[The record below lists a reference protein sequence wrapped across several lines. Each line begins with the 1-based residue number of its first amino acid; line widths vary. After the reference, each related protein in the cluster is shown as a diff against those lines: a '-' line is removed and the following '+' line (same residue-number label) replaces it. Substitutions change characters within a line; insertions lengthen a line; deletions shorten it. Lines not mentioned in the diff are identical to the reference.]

1 MDEKKPSEVFLA
13 LWYSRICGQ
22 VISREE
28 FFALAETWTEI
39 RRMEAE
45 AIRRQNMAV
54 IRKMEAFTP
63 ETQQALRQVI
73 ADGLGP
79 SQSAAPTA
87 PPQGSQESTPEGVE
101 KVHPDRVEKVHEYT
115 EEKDPSPAGGLVRD
129 DSAGVV
135 QNEPSRGPDPAK
147 SAAAAAGMATR
158 KKNALEKLEWLR
170 MAQNRTMADI
180 VDADPKLTLNV
191 LLDFI
196 NCKPIP
202 LPQLAAIERA
212 IKKLEA
218 ET

>member
-22 VISREE
+22 VIAREE

-39 RRMEAE
+39 RRMEGT
-45 AIRRQNMAV
+45 
-54 IRKMEAFTP
+54 TP
-63 ETQQALRQVI
+63 QT
-73 ADGLGP
+73 P
-79 SQSAAPTA
+79 PAPA
-87 PPQGSQESTPEGVE
+87 PLTQGSQEAESTPEGVE
-101 KVHPDRVEKVHEYT
+101 KVHPDRVEKVHED
-115 EEKDPSPAGGLVRD
+115 EPEPG
-129 DSAGVV
+129 V
-135 QNEPSRGPDPAK
+135 QNEPSSGPDPAK

-202 LPQLAAIERA
+202 LPKLAAIERA
-212 IKKLEA
+212 VKKLEA
-218 ET
+218 EG